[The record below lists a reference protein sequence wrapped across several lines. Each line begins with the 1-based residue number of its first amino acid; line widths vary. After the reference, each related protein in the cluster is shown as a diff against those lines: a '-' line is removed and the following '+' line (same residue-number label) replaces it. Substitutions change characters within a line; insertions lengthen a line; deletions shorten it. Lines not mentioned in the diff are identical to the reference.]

1 MVMQSVIFP
10 KTRQDLS
17 DFAYQLQSDPVAN
30 AGTILFVGGQ
40 ASTVQGRPLI
50 YQLAHQILL
59 EQFGTRY
66 SVEEIQ
72 QMQAN
77 GQMTNLMFSFERK
90 WLGTNRNKQ
99 TNSLRKLHEQLV
111 LTEGHIALANLLK
124 KHFFL
129 LVLATATDQL
139 LESAYISNATQ
150 EGQRAPAWKVVI
162 NGYSTPNDFQVA
174 IQTPSDATFI
184 KLCGD
189 IDTFAVTSSE
199 ADLML
204 KDPIKQEIRKALNR
218 NRDLVI
224 VCPTLLDE
232 HILSLLFQDDQK
244 KVIGRIIFI
253 NSSEPSQKL
262 RQEMQQW
269 DPTPTYIIDGAL
281 TFDLVFQTIADQ
293 HGLYQDVEKIAGRSL
308 TEADL
313 QKLRQEIL
321 SSNIPDEVLERF
333 FKREAPQEAA
343 APQSPPSQADTPP
356 TIKDRVSDAPKPTSR
371 TPVSQTPPAKEVE
384 DEDLV
389 VLIDDEDETSDDS
402 ESVPHEYIEW
412 IETTV
417 FTINVRPD
425 RKANFTALGGKI
437 NSKSPD
443 SVVLPINPE
452 KLNELMLYMGQNLSI
467 YHKMGGSEAG
477 TLLLSWLKQIEREG
491 NELNTSILEAI
502 PDLNKTLEVAR
513 KTAARDDLENVTLL
527 FGGPRQ
533 YLNMPYELIYYN
545 GKPLVVQHPFCH
557 QVTEEQFTYKEKDFD
572 SFFRTLKKQRQHL
585 RVLLVSSSATSDQEV
600 RELEKLIDQKS
611 GLKTTIHTLLSNQ
624 ISEGSL
630 TDCLRR
636 STYHIVHYVGYGTF
650 DETSGQNNGLL
661 LLKRDKLREESS
673 ILTAEDV
680 ARLLDA
686 SETRLFYL
694 NPYSDTGTNGSRTI
708 PNSNQPGMMD
718 ALVRAGIPYILG
730 FRWHITESNSLKF
743 ATTFYE
749 KLFKHP
755 LIPEKAALYARQ
767 AFFEG
772 DEQNDTWTSPIL
784 VAQTPYR

>member
-1 MVMQSVIFP
+1 MVMQSVMLP

-17 DFAYQLQSDPVAN
+17 DFAYQLQSDPAAN
-30 AGTILFVGGQ
+30 AGTVLFVGGQ

-50 YQLAHQILL
+50 YQLAHQILM
-59 EQFGTRY
+59 ERFGTSY
-66 SVEEIQ
+66 TAEDIQ
-72 QMQAN
+72 QMQAD
-77 GQMTNLMFSFERK
+77 GQMNNLMFSFEQK
-90 WLGTNRNKQ
+90 WRVANRNKK

-124 KHFFL
+124 EHFFL
-129 LVLATATDQL
+129 LVLTTTTDQL
-139 LESAYISNATQ
+139 LESAYISKATQ
-150 EGQRAPAWKVVI
+150 EGQRAPVWKVLV
-162 NGYSTPNDFQVA
+162 NGYNTPSDFQVA
-174 IQTPSDATFI
+174 IQLPSDATFI

-189 IDTFAVTSSE
+189 IDNFAVTSSE
-199 ADLML
+199 AEQML
-204 KDPIKQEIRKALNR
+204 KDTIKQEIRKALNR

-232 HILSLLFQDDQK
+232 HILSLLFQDDHK
-244 KVIGRIIFI
+244 KEIGHIYFI

-281 TFDLVFQTIADQ
+281 TFDLVFQTIAEQ
-293 HGLYQDVEKIAGRSL
+293 RGLYQDVEKIAGRSL
-308 TEADL
+308 TEEDL

-333 FKREAPQEAA
+333 FKREVPQAA
-343 APQSPPSQADTPP
+343 A
-356 TIKDRVSDAPKPTSR
+356 
-371 TPVSQTPPAKEVE
+371 E

-402 ESVPHEYIEW
+402 EPVPHEYIEW

-417 FTINVRPD
+417 FTIYMRPD
-425 RKANFTALGGKI
+425 RKANFTALGGNI
-437 NSKSPD
+437 NYKSPD
-443 SVVLPINPE
+443 SEVLPINPE

-477 TLLLSWLKQIEREG
+477 ALLLSWLKQIEREG
-491 NELNTSILEAI
+491 NSLYTTILEAI

-533 YLNMPYELIYYN
+533 YLNMPYELIYYK

-557 QVTEEQFTYKEKDFD
+557 QVTEDQFTYKEKDFD
-572 SFFRTLKKQRQHL
+572 SFFRALKKQRQHL
-585 RVLLVSSSATSDQEV
+585 RVLLVSTSATSDEEV
-600 RELEKLIDQKS
+600 RELDKLITQKS
-611 GLKTTIHTLLSNQ
+611 GLKTTVHTLLSNQ
-624 ISEGSL
+624 VSEGSL

-636 STYHIVHYVGYGTF
+636 CTYHIVHYVGYGTF
-650 DETSGQNNGLL
+650 DVTSGQNNGLL
-661 LLKRDKLREESS
+661 LLKRDKRGEESS
-673 ILTAEDV
+673 ILTADDV
-680 ARLLDA
+680 TSLLDS
-686 SETRLFYL
+686 SETRLFYF
-694 NPYSDTGTNGSRTI
+694 NPYSGTETNGPRTI
-708 PNSNQPGMMD
+708 PNSNQPSMMD

-772 DEQNDTWTSPIL
+772 DVQNETWTSPIL